1 MRKAIV
7 VGASSGI
14 GKELARIL
22 VKNNYLVG
30 ITGRRTALLEEL
42 KKENP
47 DEYIIKTFD
56 ISIPF
61 GSAKHIREL
70 KDELGRLDLVVISSG
85 TGNPND
91 DLDFKIEKE
100 TIDTNVSGVTEIAD
114 WAFNYFRKQGYGH
127 LAIIS
132 SIAGLRG
139 GRFAPAY
146 GASKAYLINY
156 AEGLRQKAKHLR
168 LPITITDIR
177 PGFVDTA
184 MIKSENK
191 FWVET
196 PEKAARQI
204 YIALRKKKKIAYITR
219 RWILI
224 AYIIKLVPKWI
235 HERI

>member
-30 ITGRRTALLEEL
+30 ITGRRTVLLEEL

-47 DEYIIKTFD
+47 DEYVIKSFD

-61 GSAKHIREL
+61 ESAKYIREL
-70 KDELGRLDLVVISSG
+70 KNELGRLDLVVISSG

-114 WAFNYFRKQGYGH
+114 WAFNYFREQGYGH

-196 PEKAARQI
+196 PEKAAQQI
-204 YIALRKKKKIAYITR
+204 YIALTKKKKIAYITR

>member
-1 MRKAIV
+1 MKKAII
-7 VGASSGI
+7 VGATSGI

-22 VKNNYLVG
+22 VANNYLVG
-30 ITGRRTALLEEL
+30 ITGRRAELLEEL

-47 DEYIIKTFD
+47 NQYITKSFD

-61 GSAKHIREL
+61 KSSGYIQEL
-70 KDELGRLDLVVISSG
+70 ADELGRFELFVISSG

-91 DLDFKIEKE
+91 ELDINIEKE

-114 WAFNYFRKQGYGH
+114 WAFNYFRNHGYGH

-146 GASKAYLINY
+146 SASKAYQINY
-156 AEGLRQKAKHLR
+156 AEGLRQKAKHLK

-184 MIKSENK
+184 MIKSEKK

-196 PEKAARQI
+196 PEKTARHI
-204 YIALRKKKKIAYITR
+204 YSALRRKKKVAYVTK
-219 RWILI
+219 RWVLI
-224 AYIIKLVPKWI
+224 AYIIKLIPKWI
-235 HERI
+235 HDRI

>member
-1 MRKAIV
+1 MKKAIII
-7 VGASSGI
+7 GASSGI

-22 VKNNYLVG
+22 VSDNYLVG

-42 KKENP
+42 KKENA
-47 DEYIIKTFD
+47 EKYFIKSFD

-61 GSAKHIREL
+61 ESTKYIQEL
-70 KDELGRLDLVVISSG
+70 TDELGGLDLLIISSG
-85 TGNPND
+85 TGNPNEE
-91 DLDFKIEKE
+91 LDFKIEKE
-100 TIDTNVSGVTEIAD
+100 TIDTNISGVTEIAD
-114 WAFNYFRKQGYGH
+114 WVFNYFRKQGCGH

-146 GASKAYLINY
+146 SASKAFQINY
-156 AEGLRQKAKHLR
+156 AEGLRQKAKHLKI
-168 LPITITDIR
+168 PITITDIR

-184 MIKSENK
+184 MIKSETK
-191 FWVET
+191 FWVEN
-196 PEKAARQI
+196 PLKAAQQI
-204 YIALRKKKKIAYITR
+204 YTALRKKKKIAYITK

-224 AYIIKLVPKWI
+224 AYISKLIPKWI

>member
-22 VKNNYLVG
+22 VANNYLVG

-47 DEYIIKTFD
+47 DEYVIKSFD

-61 GSAKHIREL
+61 ESSKYIQEL
-70 KDELGRLDLVVISSG
+70 KDELGKLDLVVISSG
-85 TGNPND
+85 TGNPNQ
-91 DLDFKIEKE
+91 DLDINIEKE

-114 WAFNYFRKQGYGH
+114 WAFNYFWNQGYGH

-156 AEGLRQKAKHLR
+156 TEGLRQKAKHLK
-168 LPITITDIR
+168 LPITVTDIR

-191 FWVET
+191 FWWK
-196 PEKAARQI
+196 P
-204 YIALRKKKKIAYITR
+204 RKKRQSRYILHYER
-219 RWILI
+219 KR
-224 AYIIKLVPKWI
+224 KLLT
-235 HERI
+235 